1 MIWVDAQL
9 SPAIARWLRV
19 TLMLDASALSEI
31 GLRDAEDQEIFEAA
45 RKADA
50 IVMTKDAD
58 FLLLLDRFGP
68 PPKIIL
74 LTCGNTSNA
83 HLITILRSTLSDA
96 LELLNSGDDIVEIQ

>member
-9 SPAIARWLRV
+9 SPALANWLRE
-19 TLMLDASALSEI
+19 TLGLDAFALREV
-31 GLRDAEDQEIFEAA
+31 GLRDAEDEEIFEAA
-45 RKADA
+45 RKDNV

-58 FLLLLDRFGP
+58 FVLLLDRLGP

-83 HLITILRSTLSDA
+83 HLKIILETTLTDA